1 VTDQGFAEAK
11 VRLIVEPWI
20 ENYNSIRP
28 HKALQDL
35 SPFQIA
41 AQKA

>member
-1 VTDQGFAEAK
+1 VADQRFAEAK

-20 ENYNSIRP
+20 ENYNAIRP
-28 HKALQDL
+28 HEALQGL
-35 SPFQIA
+35 SPFQFA